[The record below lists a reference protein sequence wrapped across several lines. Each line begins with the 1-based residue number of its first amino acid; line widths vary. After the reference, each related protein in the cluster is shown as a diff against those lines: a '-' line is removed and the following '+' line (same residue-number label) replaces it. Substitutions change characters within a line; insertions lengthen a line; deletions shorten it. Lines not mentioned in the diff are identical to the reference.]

1 MSIIPMSTIH
11 TFARTDEQ
19 QMLAETLAR
28 LLSEEHGFEARRRQ
42 QPGCGQ
48 HPAWPAL
55 VEIGVIGAAF
65 DESHGGFAGDART
78 VAVVMA
84 ELGAALVFEP
94 FMEAAVVA
102 GRIFQHWADD
112 SARRAAIEALINGTR
127 TVVVAHS
134 PTGNADARASVR
146 ALQADHR
153 TALTGNITCV
163 RHAPLAGGFLIPA
176 IAADGSTEIY
186 QVPRECPGLVL
197 ETYRLID
204 GAIAADLHLRNVTI
218 QATARMRFDMS
229 AQAVIDDA
237 LEWGI
242 LASVAETASILQ
254 ALNHA
259 TFSYLMTRKQFGVP
273 LGTFQA
279 LQHRASDMYMAA
291 EETLAVVDEAVDSFS
306 SGPAHARSALVSAA
320 KVVADTAARRIGD
333 GAVQMHGGMGVS
345 DELIVSHYA
354 RRLIALRCGLGGADA
369 HRLRFG
375 SLLH

>member
-1 MSIIPMSTIH
+1 MSPIH

-19 QMLAETLAR
+19 QMLAENLAR

-42 QPGCGQ
+42 QQGSGQ
-48 HPAWPAL
+48 HPVWPAL
-55 VEIGVIGAAF
+55 VELGVIGAAF

-78 VAVVMA
+78 IAVVMA
-84 ELGAALVFEP
+84 ELGAALVLEP

-102 GRIFQHWADD
+102 GRVLQHWVDD
-112 SARRAAIEALINGTR
+112 SARRAALEALMDGRYI
-127 TVVVAHS
+127 VVVAHS
-134 PTGNADARASVR
+134 PTGNADARVSVQ
-146 ALQADHR
+146 ALQSDNR

-163 RHAPLAGGFLIPA
+163 RHATLAGSFLIPA
-176 IAADGSTEIY
+176 IAADGATEIY

-197 ETYRLID
+197 QTYRLID
-204 GAIAADLHLRNVTI
+204 GSIAADLQLRDVTI
-218 QATARMRFDMS
+218 QATARMRFDTK

-273 LGTFQA
+273 LGSFQA
-279 LQHRASDMYMAA
+279 LQHRAADMYMAA
-291 EETLAVVDEAVDSFS
+291 EETLAVVDEAVESFS
-306 SGPAHARSALVSAA
+306 SGPARARSALVSAA
-320 KVVADTAARRIGD
+320 KVVADTAARKIGD
-333 GAVQMHGGMGVS
+333 DAVQLHGGMGVS